1 MKFSLAFYIFLF
13 ISLKSFGQ
21 NITIQIK
28 ETSSNIAIAN
38 ATVKI
43 PELNLSAVSDS
54 QGKVEFRNLPN
65 SFFSIEISAISYSK
79 AVLKTIKAESNKTKY
94 IEVELEPNIN
104 TLNQVVIRGIS
115 RTNSSSITSLKSIEL
130 EEILRLPAT
139 FYDPARLAMSFAGVA
154 NTDDQANNLSIRG
167 NSPQTLQWRLDGVEI
182 VNPNHLSNAGT
193 ITDQPTF
200 AGGGTN
206 ILSAQ
211 LLGNMTLHTG
221 AFSPEYGNV
230 TGGIM
235 DMNFRNGNTERHAK
249 TIQIG
254 LIGVDLSA
262 EGPLSKSKNTS
273 YLFNYRYSFTG
284 LLGLMGVSFGGESI
298 KFQDIALNIN
308 HKTKRLGE
316 FSFFAMGG
324 NSSNVFAPPT
334 DKDLILTQKD
344 LGNVDFYGFMALVG
358 IKHSIQLSK
367 NWTWQTSIVESGLQ
381 NLRSA
386 YRQSPFSL
394 TSYQFQSKNIFGAN
408 SYVNGV
414 IKNKFNVKTGINV
427 NHYFDEFNAL
437 NSDNDFY
444 SLDRTIL
451 QPFLS
456 VSNHVINNWKYNVG
470 FNMPY
475 YLYGNKIYIE
485 PRASLAYY
493 LNPSTSLA
501 ASYGLHS
508 QQFFAYESISSPRF
522 PVRSHHFNLML
533 QKNIHQKSSI
543 NFEAFFQSYFQVPS
557 QVGYYVSPL
566 NGFPEFN
573 SLNNYTNTQ
582 NQGINYGL
590 ESSYTYFLNKGL
602 YIKANGT
609 LFRSKYLAFDNVYYP
624 TRNDS
629 RYIFN
634 LSLGKEWINK
644 KGRVYG
650 VNTRINYVGG
660 LVNYKLDEIASKA
673 KGETIYLFNQ
683 PANERNPA
691 YFRPDLRLYRRKT
704 INKKTTTLSL
714 DFQNVS
720 NTQNKAYQYYDSYLS
735 KVVTKNQLGLLPLLN
750 YRIEF

>member
-1 MKFSLAFYIFLF
+1 MKFFLAIYIFLF
-13 ISLKSFGQ
+13 ISLESFSQ
-21 NITIQIK
+21 NITIHIK
-28 ETSSNIAIAN
+28 ESSSSIAISN
-38 ATVKI
+38 ATIKI
-43 PELNLSAVSDS
+43 PELNLSSISDS
-54 QGKVEFRNLPN
+54 MGKVEFKNLP
-65 SFFSIEISAISYSK
+65 SSYFSIEISAVSYSK
-79 AVLKTIKAESNKTKY
+79 VILKTIKAESNKTKF
-94 IEVELEPNIN
+94 IEVELEPHIN
-104 TLNQVVIRGIS
+104 TLNQIVVKGIS

-154 NTDDQANNLSIRG
+154 NTDDQANNISIRG

-193 ITDQPTF
+193 ISDQPTF

-211 LLGNMTLHTG
+211 MLGNMTLHTG

-249 TIQIG
+249 TIQVG

-262 EGPLSKSKNTS
+262 EGPLSKSRNTS

-284 LLGLMGVSFGGESI
+284 LLGLMGITFGGESI
-298 KFQDIALNIN
+298 KFQDFALNIN

-316 FSFFAMGG
+316 FSIFAMGG
-324 NSSNVFAPPT
+324 NSSNIFAPPLE
-334 DKDLILTQKD
+334 KDLILTQKD
-344 LGNVDFYGFMALVG
+344 LGNIDFYCFMALVG
-358 IKHSIQLSK
+358 VKHSIKLSK
-367 NWTWQTSIVESGLQ
+367 NWNWQTTIVESGLQ

-386 YRQSPFSL
+386 YRQAPFNL
-394 TSYQFQSKNIFGAN
+394 VSYQFQSKNIFGGN
-408 SYVNGV
+408 SYLTGV
-414 IKNKFNVKTGINV
+414 INNTFNIKTGV
-427 NHYFDEFNAL
+427 NLNHFFDEYNAL
-437 NSDNDFY
+437 NSDQDFY
-444 SLDRTIL
+444 SVDRIIV
-451 QPFLS
+451 QPFVS
-456 VSNHVINNWKYNVG
+456 VSNHIINKWKYNIG
-470 FNMPY
+470 FNAPY
-475 YLYGNKIYIE
+475 YQLSNRAYFE
-485 PRASLAYY
+485 PRLSTAYY
-493 LNPSTSLA
+493 INPSTTLA

-508 QQFFAYESISSPRF
+508 QQFFAYESISSPSF
-522 PVRSHHFNLML
+522 PVRSHHFNLMM
-533 QKNIHQKSSI
+533 QKNIQQKSSI
-543 NFEAFFQSYFQVPS
+543 NIEAFFQSYFQIPN
-557 QVGYYVSPL
+557 QNGYYVSPL

-573 SLNNYTNTQ
+573 TLNNYTNTQ

-590 ESSYTYFLNKGL
+590 ESSYSYFLNKGL
-602 YIKANGT
+602 YIKANAT

-634 LSLGKEWINK
+634 LSLGKEWLNK

-650 VNTRINYVGG
+650 VNTRLNYVGG
-660 LVNYKLDEIASKA
+660 LVNYALDEAASKV
-673 KGETIYLFNQ
+673 KGETIYSYNK
-683 PANERNPA
+683 PASDRNPA
-691 YFRPDLRLYRRKT
+691 YFRPDLRLYKRKT
-704 INKKTTTLSL
+704 VNKKTTTLSL

-735 KVVTKNQLGLLPLLN
+735 KVVSKNQLGLLPLLN